1 MWDEQLKNNLFESI
15 ETWRSW
21 DNFNGGYTI
30 IHRTICI
37 ESLKQRRRH
46 SHRLTTHRKAFS
58 FIGLFNDVGFVL
70 LSCTH
75 QCYHKYLTKTLSLA
89 LCLYVFVFRLG
100 SSHHST
106 HFQCSSW
113 LFPFHQT
120 VLMRWWALFPLYH
133 LSPSVH
139 SSIPVVCIM
148 HEYSKV

>member
-15 ETWRSW
+15 ETWRAW

-89 LCLYVFVFRLG
+89 LCLYVFVLCFG
-100 SSHHST
+100 SARHITQRIFNVHHDCFHSIRQCWCDDG
-106 HFQCSSW
+106 HF
-113 LFPFHQT
+113 FPC
-120 VLMRWWALFPLYH
+120 LIS
-133 LSPSVH
+133 LSLRTFLH
-139 SSIPVVCIM
+139 SSRLHYAWI
-148 HEYSKV
+148 